1 MLKKLFK
8 PALFLVILIGVIYL
22 VGGGFGQE
30 TPANNDNDNGKEE
43 FSLKQRNFLILG
55 IDSHDEFKGRTDTI
69 MVAGFNPDRD
79 EINLL
84 SIPRDT
90 RVQIRG
96 GYDKINAAHAYG
108 GPELARE
115 TVEDF
120 LDIRIDHHVVINFSA
135 FKEIINLVG
144 GIEVDVPVRMYKP
157 SEGIDLQP
165 GLQLLDGEEAL
176 AYVRFR
182 GTPEGDFGRIER
194 QQQVVELLLDRLLS
208 PRMILKLPEI
218 SRIIEEHVETDFRLS
233 QVRDISS
240 IANQVRK
247 KPFNTHVLP
256 GHGRTINVGG
266 TDVWFYIPQEEKKP
280 ELADRFR

>member
-1 MLKKLFK
+1 MIKKLFK
-8 PALFLVILIGVIYL
+8 PALFLLIIVGAVYL
-22 VGGGFGQE
+22 AVSVLSPE
-30 TPANNDNDNGKEE
+30 TTANNNNDDEKN

-55 IDSHDEFKGRTDTI
+55 IDSHDEFTGRTDTI
-69 MVAGFNPDRD
+69 MVAGFNPDRE

-90 RVQIRG
+90 RVQVRG
-96 GYDKINAAHAYG
+96 SYEKINAAHAYG
-108 GPELARE
+108 GPDLARK

-120 LDIRIDHHVVINFSA
+120 LGIEIDHHVVINFSA

-144 GIEVDVPVRMYKP
+144 GVEVDVPVRMYKP

-165 GLQLLDGEEAL
+165 GVQVLDGEEAL
-176 AYVRFR
+176 AFVRFR

-194 QQQVVELLLDRLLS
+194 QQQVVELLMDRLLS
-208 PRMILKLPEI
+208 PRMVFRLPEI

-247 KPFNTHVLP
+247 KPFNAHVLP

-266 TDVWFYIPQEEKKP
+266 TDIWFYIPQEEKIP
-280 ELADRFR
+280 ELADYFR